1 MDLPFDALGGHD
13 VALLE
18 VPFCEEE
25 AFKTLLYLSG
35 DKAPDLDSFSL
46 LFWQFGW
53 DFVKD
58 EVLGFFRDFCEHDK
72 FV

>member
-18 VPFCEEE
+18 VPFFEEE

-46 LFWQFGW
+46 LFW
-53 DFVKD
+53 
-58 EVLGFFRDFCEHDK
+58 
-72 FV
+72 